1 MSMAPPDRRALL
13 QEALETVE
21 RAQAKLDAVEQR
33 RSEPIAI
40 VGIGCRIPGGAATPE
55 AYWAMLREGVD
66 AVRDAPSDRW
76 DAGAMARLGLGT
88 RGDRMAH
95 PAGFLD
101 QIDRFDARFFGI
113 SPREAAL
120 LDPQHRMLLEVCWEG
135 LEHAGQA
142 PDRLAG
148 SDTGVFIGMSTWEY
162 ADLVRTVLGRQL
174 DFFAAT
180 GTAHNT
186 AAGRISYTLGLR
198 GPCFVVDTACSSS
211 LVAVHLACE
220 SLRRGESRLALAGG
234 VNAIVTPDAYALLS
248 RAGVLAP
255 DGHCKT
261 FDASADGF
269 VRAEGCGIVVLKRL
283 SDAVADRDNVLAV
296 IRGSAINQDGAS
308 SGLTVPNGLAQQEV
322 IRQALSAAK
331 VAPAEVSYVEAHGTG
346 TSLGDPIELEALAA
360 ALGPQRG
367 ADAPLV
373 VGSVKSNIGHMEAA
387 SGVAGLIKVVLALQ
401 HAEIPPNLHFQT
413 LTSRVSLE
421 GVPVVVPTT
430 RTPWLAGPA
439 RRVAGVSAFG
449 FSGTNAHVVLSEA
462 PAAPIVPVGAE
473 RSAHVLT
480 VSAKSETALR
490 ELAARYDGRFATASS
505 AEIGDLCFTA
515 AAGRAH
521 LSHRFAAVV
530 QSVGD
535 ARECLQALAAGQEST
550 RGRSGRA
557 RSPRPRIAFL
567 FTGQGAQYV
576 GMGRELYETSP
587 TFARALDRCADLVD
601 RHLPRPL
608 LSVLYP
614 QAGAGSPLDDTQY
627 TQPALFALEYALAE
641 TWREWGITP
650 SAVLGHS
657 VGEYVAACVA
667 GVLDLEDALTLIA
680 ARGRLMQAL
689 PAGGAMAAV
698 FADESTVAAALREH
712 TQVLAI
718 AAVNAP
724 DNTVISG
731 AAPAL
736 DTVLA
741 RFAERGIR
749 TQRLTVSHAFH
760 SPLME
765 PVLEQ
770 FEAVVGQ
777 ARFAEPRIDLASNV
791 TGRLASAQ
799 EVMTTGYWCRHLR
812 EPVRFAAGMAAL
824 RECGIETFVEIGPA
838 PTLLGLGRRVL
849 GESGSRWLPSL
860 RKGRGDWPQMLE
872 SLAAL
877 YTEGADVDW
886 AGFERPYTRRRV
898 SLPTYPFQRERYWA
912 ERATADAA
920 ETDATEASAGP
931 GHPLVGGRISSPRLR
946 ETVFQ
951 FTARPGAPA
960 FLEDHKVHGAVVFPG
975 TGYLETMRAGAAA
988 VLESD
993 SVDVCDVAIREPL
1006 VFEADA
1012 ARTVQ
1017 LIVGPA
1023 GEAPVSI
1030 EVWSRPGGDE
1040 RQEAWRS
1047 HATGHIERRD
1057 ASGCA
1062 HDVPSLEV
1070 IRARCAEAV
1079 PAEEFYERLVEI
1091 GLDYGPAF
1099 RGARELWRGEGEG
1112 VGLVEIDRAR
1122 LAALDRYGAH
1132 PAVLDAC
1139 LHVLGVVV
1147 PSDDASAG
1155 EVYVPVGIERF
1166 QLFRT
1171 LGARVWAT
1179 AALRPTSS
1187 GGTLVGDL
1195 HLFDDAGM
1203 VVACLSGLSL
1213 RRMPRETL
1221 GWAVS
1226 SGWFHEVAWQ
1236 LRALEVAARGRPAPP
1251 TRWVILA
1258 DRTGSGEALA
1268 RRLEDR
1274 GCECEVL
1281 FAGEDGEASALELV
1295 RRWRRLEIGDD
1306 PIGVVH
1312 LWSLDEPA
1320 LEEASTDCLE
1330 GIERMG
1336 TGSALHLIQALV
1348 TARARVARLVLVT
1361 RGAQRVATESVVAPT
1376 HASVWGLGR
1385 VTRSEHPEL
1394 HCASVDLDPGWR
1406 ADEVDALATELLGGD
1421 GEDEVALRADGRFVA
1436 RLVRRDAAASGT
1448 GEAGRPGVDDAA
1460 RLEIG
1465 ARGIL
1470 DNLRWTSVKRTPPGP
1485 GQVEIRVSASGL
1497 NFRDVLNALGMYPGE
1512 GGPLGTECA
1521 GEVCRVGDGV
1531 EGLKVGDRVLALV
1544 NPAFATYVTAETALV
1559 VSKPDSISMEDGA
1572 TIPVAFLTAH
1582 FALRELARLKPGERV
1597 LIHAGAGGVG
1607 LAAVQVARQAG
1618 AEIFVTVG
1626 SQAKRDYMASL
1637 GLSHIMDSRALT
1649 FADEVMTRTNG
1660 EGVDVV
1666 LNSLSGEF
1674 IPASLRILRPGGRFI
1689 EIGKRGVWN
1698 SERVAA
1704 EYPGV
1709 TYHVFYLGETCEQ
1722 DAAKVSTVLRAL
1734 MAQMESGTLSPLPRR
1749 TFPAP
1754 EAADAFRHMAQ
1765 ARHIGKVVI
1774 TPPAAVPSVGPPI
1787 GADGTYLVT
1796 GGLGALGLQVAR
1808 WLHDE
1813 GARHIVLMGRRDPS
1827 SAASETIRS
1836 LETNGSRILVMRGD
1850 VTCEADVARILDEVK
1865 ATLPPLRG
1873 IVHAA
1878 GVLDDGVLVQ
1888 QDWSRFVGVMA
1899 PKATGAWILHRLTE
1913 GQPLELFVMFS
1924 SASALLGSPGQGNYV
1939 AANSFL
1945 DALAHRR
1952 RARGLAA
1959 LSIGWGPWT
1968 AAGMAATRDPI
1979 RARPPVM
1986 RGVKWITPDHGR
1998 ALLARAVREDV
2009 AHLGVLSMNWVAL
2022 AAAAPGAATRPLLS
2036 SLVGGKDR
2044 AGTDRIGARN
2054 GGSVNQAGLGRAR
2067 LLAAPPD
2074 DRARLLTESLR
2085 AHLAS
2090 VLQTS
2095 ATSVDLEESPGQ
2107 LGVDSL
2113 MAVELKNRIENE
2125 FGIPLP
2131 VSEIL
2136 QAPSVNTL
2144 IADLGNRLAIEP
2156 SPETRDAVAETGEV
2170 EPGEGV
2176 PGSGEDAG
2184 QLLVRL
2190 RSLDDDEV
2198 AGALAIRGAA
2208 ECPPAERRARLA
2220 RLLDAERRSVATYPM
2235 SHGQQALWFLDR
2247 LAPDKS
2253 VYHVLFGSRIRARV
2267 DVEALRRVVQALVDR
2282 HPALRTTFGLADGR
2296 PVQRVNG
2303 EMTIPLEQVD
2313 ASAMAPSE
2321 LETVV
2326 TAAAKRPFDLERGPV
2341 MRTALFTR
2349 AADDHVFLVAIHHVA
2364 IDAWSLDV
2372 LFRDFGE
2379 LYAAERAGRV
2389 PELAPLQCQ
2398 YTDFVRWQK
2407 QMLEGASGE
2416 RGRRYWGK
2424 ELGGELPVL
2433 ALRTDRSRSPSPR
2446 FRGASLFFTLSREI
2460 SAKLKEIA
2468 ASEGATPYVILLA
2481 AYQLLL
2487 HRETGQPEVL
2497 VGSPVAGRT
2506 RREFGPVIGCFIN
2519 TVVVR
2524 GLPTGDT
2531 SFRAFLGSIREK
2543 VRGAL
2548 EHQDYPFPVL
2558 VKELGVSRESA
2569 RTPVFQ
2575 TLFNF
2580 LRSPM
2585 SLDLARFFVA
2595 DHPQGPFQLGG
2606 LSMEP
2611 FPLPQQEGQFELEL
2625 EMAESDGA
2633 LGGRFKYDADLFDRV
2648 SIARLARVFGALLEV
2663 LAAQPD
2669 RPLSWILGRAG
2680 LDANVERG
2688 IRIHG
2693 REEIDL

>member
-1 MSMAPPDRRALL
+1 MSAGPPDRRALL
-13 QEALETVE
+13 QEALEALE
-21 RAQAKLDAVEQR
+21 RAQAKLDAVEHR

-55 AYWAMLREGVD
+55 AYWAMLRDGVD
-66 AVRDAPSDRW
+66 AVRDVPPDRW
-76 DAGAMARLGLGT
+76 DAGAMARLGLAA

-120 LDPQHRMLLEVCWEG
+120 LDPQHRMLLEACWEG
-135 LEHAGQA
+135 LERAGQA

-148 SDTGVFIGMSTWEY
+148 SDTGVFIGISTWEY
-162 ADLVRTVLGRQL
+162 ADIVKALGLPQV

-220 SLRRGESRLALAGG
+220 SLRRGECRLALAGG
-234 VNAIVTPDAYALLS
+234 VNAIVTPEAYALLS

-269 VRAEGCGIVVLKRL
+269 VRAEGCGVIVLKRL
-283 SDAVADRDNVLAV
+283 SEAVADRDNVLAV

-308 SGLTVPNGLAQQEV
+308 SGLTVPNGLAQQDV
-322 IRQALSAAK
+322 IRQALNAAK
-331 VAPAEVSYVEAHGTG
+331 VAPADVSYVEAHGTG
-346 TSLGDPIELEALAA
+346 TSLGDPIELEALVA

-367 ADAPLV
+367 PGAPLV
-373 VGSVKSNIGHMEAA
+373 IGSVKSNIGHMEAA
-387 SGVAGLIKVVLALQ
+387 SGVVGLIKVVLALQ
-401 HAEIPPNLHFQT
+401 HAEIPPNLHFRS
-413 LTSRVSLE
+413 LTPRVSLQ

-430 RTPWLAGPA
+430 RTPWPAGPTP
-439 RRVAGVSAFG
+439 RVAGVSAFG
-449 FSGTNAHVVLSEA
+449 FSGTNAHIVLGEA
-462 PAAPIVPVGAE
+462 PAAPAGSAGPE

-480 VSAKSETALR
+480 LSAKSETALR
-490 ELAARYDGRFATASS
+490 ELAARYDGRLATASS

-515 AAGRAH
+515 ATGRAH
-521 LSHRFAAVV
+521 LSHRFAAVIR
-530 QSVGD
+530 SVDD
-535 ARECLQALAAGQEST
+535 AREGLQALAAGQESP

-576 GMGRELYETSP
+576 GMARELYEASP
-587 TFARALDRCADLVD
+587 TFARTLDRCAELVD

-614 QAGAGSPLDDTQY
+614 DPGVTSPLDDTQY

-667 GVLDLEDALTLIA
+667 GVLGLEDALILIA
-680 ARGRLMQAL
+680 TRGRLMQAL

-698 FADESTVAAALREH
+698 FADESTVAAALRDH
-712 TQVLAI
+712 TQSLAI

-724 DNTVISG
+724 DNIVISG
-731 AAPAL
+731 AAPEL
-736 DTVLA
+736 DAVLA
-741 RFAERGIR
+741 HLAERGIR

-765 PVLEQ
+765 PVLEA
-770 FEAVVGQ
+770 FRAVAGQ
-777 ARFAEPRIDLASNV
+777 TRFAQPRIDLVSNV
-791 TGRLASAQ
+791 TGQLASAQ
-799 EVMTTGYWCRHLR
+799 EVTSADYWCRHLR
-812 EPVRFAAGMAAL
+812 EPVHFAAGMATL
-824 RECGIETFVEIGPA
+824 RQRGIETFVEIGPA

-849 GESGSRWLPSL
+849 GESGSLWLPSL
-860 RKGRGDWPQMLE
+860 RKGRGDTHQMLE

-886 AGFERPYTRRRV
+886 DGFDRPYTRRRV

-912 ERATADAA
+912 ERSTANVAETDAA
-920 ETDATEASAGP
+920 ETSVGT
-931 GHPLVGGRISSPRLR
+931 GHPLGGRRISSPRLR
-946 ETVFQ
+946 ETVFEY
-951 FTARPGAPA
+951 TVRPGAPA
-960 FLEDHKVHGAVVFPG
+960 FLKDHRVHGAVVFPG
-975 TGYLETMRAGAAA
+975 TGYLETMRAAAET
-988 VLESD
+988 VFESD
-993 SVDVCDVAIREPL
+993 AIDLRDVAIREPL
-1006 VFEADA
+1006 ILEADA

-1017 LIVGPA
+1017 VTVGPA
-1023 GEAPVSI
+1023 GEAPVAV
-1030 EVWSRPGGDE
+1030 EVWSRPSGDE
-1040 RQEAWRS
+1040 RPEAWRS
-1047 HATGHIERRD
+1047 HASGHIERRE
-1057 ASGCA
+1057 AGGCA
-1062 HDVPSLEV
+1062 HDLASLDTV
-1070 IRARCAEAV
+1070 RARCAEAV
-1079 PAEEFYERLVEI
+1079 PVEEFYERLVEI
-1091 GLDYGPAF
+1091 GLDYGPTF
-1099 RGARELWRGEGEG
+1099 RGVRELWRGAGEA
-1112 VGLVEIDRAR
+1112 VGLVEIDSER

-1132 PAVLDAC
+1132 PAVFDAC
-1139 LHVLGVVV
+1139 LHVFGAAV
-1147 PSDDASAG
+1147 SSNDASAG

-1166 QLFRT
+1166 QLFRA
-1171 LGARVWAT
+1171 LGARVWGA

-1187 GGTLVGDL
+1187 DGTLVGDL
-1195 HLFDDAGM
+1195 HLFDDAGI

-1213 RRMPRETL
+1213 RRMPREAL
-1221 GWAVS
+1221 GRAVS
-1226 SGWFHEVAWQ
+1226 VGWFHEVAWQ
-1236 LRALEVAARGRPAPP
+1236 PRPLAATSSGQPEPPA
-1251 TRWVILA
+1251 RWVILA
-1258 DRTGSGEALA
+1258 DRAGSGEALA
-1268 RRLEDR
+1268 RRLEAQ
-1274 GCECEVL
+1274 GCAYDVL
-1281 FAGEDGEASALELV
+1281 FPSEDGESSADELV
-1295 RRWRRLEIGDD
+1295 RRWRQLEAGDG
-1306 PIGVVH
+1306 PVGIVH
-1312 LWSLDEPA
+1312 LWSLDAPGLEETSSAA
-1320 LEEASTDCLE
+1320 LED
-1330 GIERMG
+1330 IEKMG
-1336 TGSALHLIQALV
+1336 TGSVLHLIQALV
-1348 TARARVARLVLVT
+1348 TAQAKVARLLLVT

-1394 HCASVDLDPGWR
+1394 HCASVDLDPGWT
-1406 ADEVDALATELLGGD
+1406 ADEIDALATELLGAD
-1421 GEDEVALRADGRFVA
+1421 GEDEVALRVDGRFVA
-1436 RLVRRDAAASGT
+1436 RLVQRDAAAAGAT
-1448 GEAGRPGVDDAA
+1448 GRPGIDEAA

-1465 ARGIL
+1465 TRGIL
-1470 DNLRWTSVKRTPPGP
+1470 DNLRWMPVKRTPPRP

-1497 NFRDVLNALGMYPGE
+1497 NFRDVLNTLGMYPGE

-1521 GEVCRVGDGV
+1521 GEICRVGDGV

-1544 NPAFATYVTAETALV
+1544 NPAFATYVTAEAALV
-1559 VSKPDSISMEDGA
+1559 VPKPDAMTMEDGA
-1572 TIPVAFLTAH
+1572 TIPVTFLTAH
-1582 FALRELARLKPGERV
+1582 FALHELARIKPGERV

-1607 LAAVQVARQAG
+1607 LAAVQLARQAG
-1618 AEIFVTVG
+1618 AEVFVTVG
-1626 SQAKRDYMASL
+1626 SQPKRDHMTSL
-1637 GLSHIMDSRALT
+1637 GVSHVMDSRALT

-1666 LNSLSGEF
+1666 LNSLSGDF
-1674 IPASLRILRPGGRFI
+1674 IPASLRILRSGGRFI

-1698 SERVAA
+1698 SERVAT

-1722 DAAKVSTVLRAL
+1722 DTAKVGEVLRAL
-1734 MAQMESGTLSPLPRR
+1734 MAQMESGMLSPLPQR
-1749 TFPAP
+1749 TFHAAG
-1754 EAADAFRHMAQ
+1754 AADAFRYMAQ

-1774 TPPAAVPSVGPPI
+1774 TPPALGAEPARVVPAI
-1787 GADGTYLVT
+1787 GAEGTYLIT
-1796 GGLGALGLQVAR
+1796 GGLGALGLEVAR

-1813 GARHIVLMGRRDPS
+1813 GARHIVLMGRREPS
-1827 SAASETIRS
+1827 STATEAIRS
-1836 LETNGSRILVMRGD
+1836 LEGSGSRVEVMRGD
-1850 VTCEADVARILDEVK
+1850 VACEADVTRVLDEMK
-1865 ATLPPLRG
+1865 AALPPLRG

-1878 GVLDDGVLVQ
+1878 GVLDDGVLAQ
-1888 QDWSRFVGVMA
+1888 QDWPRFARVMA
-1899 PKATGAWILHRLTE
+1899 PKATGAWTLHRLTE
-1913 GQPLELFVMFS
+1913 GQPLDLFVMFS

-1939 AANSFL
+1939 AANCFL

-1952 RARGLAA
+1952 RARGLPA

-1968 AAGMAATRDPI
+1968 AAGMAATSDPG
-1979 RARPPVM
+1979 RATTPVM
-1986 RGVKWITPDHGR
+1986 RGVKWITPEHGR

-2009 AHLGVLSMNWVAL
+2009 AHLGVLSMNWAAL

-2036 SLVGGKDR
+2036 SLVGGKGS
-2044 AGTDRIGARN
+2044 AGTGQIGARN
-2054 GGSVNQAGLGRAR
+2054 GGQARAR
-2067 LLAAPPD
+2067 LLAAGPD
-2074 DRARLLTESLR
+2074 DRVRLLTESLR
-2085 AHLAS
+2085 THLGS

-2095 ATSVDLEESPGQ
+2095 AASVDLEESPGQ

-2113 MAVELKNRIENE
+2113 MAVELKNRIESE
-2125 FGIPLP
+2125 IGIALP
-2131 VSEIL
+2131 VGEIL
-2136 QAPSVNTL
+2136 QATSVNAL
-2144 IADLGNRLAIEP
+2144 ITDLGNRL
-2156 SPETRDAVAETGEV
+2156 GK
-2170 EPGEGV
+2170 EPGLKTGDETDGTAPGDV
-2176 PGSGEDAG
+2176 VTGSGEDAG

-2190 RSLDDDEV
+2190 RSLDDDEL
-2198 AGALAIRGAA
+2198 AGELAIRGAA
-2208 ECPPAERRARLA
+2208 EGPLAERRAQLV

-2235 SHGQQALWFLDR
+2235 SHGQRALWFLNH

-2253 VYHVLFGSRIRARV
+2253 VFHVLFGTRIRSRV
-2267 DVEALRRVVQALVDR
+2267 DVEVLRRVMQALVDR
-2282 HPALRTTFGLADGR
+2282 HPALRTTFGLDDGR

-2303 EMTIPLEQVD
+2303 EMTMPLEQVD
-2313 ASAMAPSE
+2313 ASAMTASE
-2321 LETVV
+2321 VETVV
-2326 TAAAKRPFDLERGPV
+2326 TAAAKRPFDLEQGPV

-2349 AADDHVFLVAIHHVA
+2349 EADDHVFLVAIHHIA

-2389 PELAPLQCQ
+2389 PALAPLRCQ
-2398 YTDFVRWQK
+2398 YVDFVRWQA
-2407 QMLEGASGE
+2407 QMLEGAPGE

-2424 ELGGELPVL
+2424 ELGGVLPVL
-2433 ALRTDRSRSPSPR
+2433 ALRTDRARSPSPR
-2446 FRGASLFFTLSREI
+2446 FRGASLFFALSGGI

-2468 ASEGATPYVILLA
+2468 ASEGTTPYVILLT

-2506 RREFGPVIGCFIN
+2506 RPEFAPVIGCFIN

-2524 GLPTGDT
+2524 SVPAGDA
-2531 SFRAFLGSIREK
+2531 SFRGFLRSIRDK

-2558 VKELGVSRESA
+2558 VKELGVSRESS

-2606 LSMEP
+2606 LPMEP

-2633 LGGRFKYDADLFDRV
+2633 LGGRFKYDADLFDRA

-2663 LAAQPD
+2663 ITARPD
-2669 RPLSWILGRAG
+2669 RPLSWVLGQGG
-2680 LDANVERG
+2680 LDAGVERE